1 MSRWLER
8 PAALL
13 RRALGLRPRR
23 LLHVG
28 DAAPGAAAPVDWH
41 ATLQPLFAPLGP
53 REEADVV
60 VADAWCRF
68 WLTTPDPSA
77 NDLPDL
83 RAAAAARAQALY
95 ELNSADWV
103 IDADW
108 RFDRPFLCCALPQDL
123 LAALRSLAE
132 AGRVH
137 LRRVQPQAVQALQQ
151 ADGSAPDP
159 EAPLWL
165 CSVSPRT
172 ALSLVFRQGRLQ
184 HVRHSWLG
192 PTDDG
197 DGTLAGLL
205 REQAAQL
212 GLPEPVHVRWL
223 AAAQG
228 AAETRP

>member
-8 PAALL
+8 PSALL

-23 LLHVG
+23 LLYVS
-28 DAAPGAAAPVDWH
+28 DAVQDTAAPVDWP
-41 ATLQPLFAPLGP
+41 ATLQPLFAPLAP
-53 REEADVV
+53 REEVDVV

-68 WLTTPDPSA
+68 WLIAPDPSA
-77 NDLPDL
+77 HDLPDL
-83 RAAAAARAQALY
+83 RASAAARAQALY

-103 IDADW
+103 IEADW
-108 RFDRPFLCCALPQDL
+108 RFDRPFLCCALPRDL

-132 AGRVH
+132 AGRVP
-137 LRRVQPQAVQALQQ
+137 LRCVQPQAVHALQQ
-151 ADGSAPDP
+151 ADGSEPDP

-172 ALSLVFRQGRLQ
+172 VLSLVVRQGRLQ

-192 PTDDG
+192 PADEND
-197 DGTLAGLL
+197 TLAGLL

-212 GLPEPVHVRWL
+212 GLPEPVHVRRL
-223 AAAQG
+223 AAAPGTVEAQ
-228 AAETRP
+228 P